1 MRTIII
7 AIALTF
13 STAGL
18 PQSGPVSQP
27 AARSYR
33 LQDLTWR
40 EAEQV
45 LTPETVVLI
54 PLGAATVEHGPHLK
68 LHSDQLI
75 AEHLTARAAAS
86 TSVVV
91 APTLTYHYYPAFL
104 EYPGSTSLSL
114 NSAREATA
122 DIVRSLARFG
132 PRRFYVLNT
141 GMTTRPSLEASAQA
155 LASDGILFRYT
166 DWEPRLD
173 MAARGLREQEGGS
186 HADEIETSMLLHVD
200 RASVD
205 MTRAAKEFATRT
217 EPFMLTRR
225 PGMRGIYSET
235 GVWGDPTRATP
246 EKGRFV
252 VDALTS
258 LIVKEIESLR
268 NSPLPAAAGTS
279 DQPRAADRSQIARA
293 TLDAGGCSE
302 GDARAVRGIGD
313 VFASH
318 WANADAESLGR
329 LWTVNGDIVHPDA
342 SVERTPV
349 IITQNRAELFKRREY
364 RATRHP
370 MQVGP
375 IRCLADGLAV
385 ADGKWE
391 LRGITD
397 ANGKFLPSL
406 RGLFTMVVER
416 SDSTWRIVAYRY
428 TIDPAGPTV
437 PTLLKR
443 PGYPGE
449 ADLR

>member
-18 PQSGPVSQP
+18 PQSGPASQP

-54 PLGAATVEHGPHLK
+54 PVGAATVEHGPHLK

-91 APTLTYHYYPAFL
+91 APTLRITIILRSSNILAPLPCRSTAR
-104 EYPGSTSLSL
+104 GS
-114 NSAREATA
+114 ATA

-186 HADEIETSMLLHVD
+186 HADEIETSMLLHID
-200 RASVD
+200 RTSVD
-205 MTRAAKEFATRT
+205 MTRATKEFARRT

-235 GVWGDPTRATP
+235 GVWGDPTRATA
-246 EKGRFV
+246 EKGRVV

-258 LIVKEIESLR
+258 QIVKEIESLR

-279 DQPRAADRSQIARA
+279 DQPTAAERTPVARA
-293 TLDAGGCSE
+293 KLDAGGCSE

-313 VFASH
+313 AFASH

-375 IRCLADGLAV
+375 IRCIADGLAV

-443 PGYPGE
+443 PGYPGG
-449 ADLR
+449 